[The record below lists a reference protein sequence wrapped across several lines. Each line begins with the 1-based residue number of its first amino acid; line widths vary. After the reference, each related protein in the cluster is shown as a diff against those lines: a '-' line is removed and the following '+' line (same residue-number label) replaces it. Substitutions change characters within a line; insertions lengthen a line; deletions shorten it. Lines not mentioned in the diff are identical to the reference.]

1 MKPKPGAIV
10 QQASDW
16 MQPIRPL
23 CFWKQNWRDTPHSCC
38 GNMSQCGPVDP
49 WVEPGLQ
56 TSGFAAVILVAIIL
70 KTSQWCHTVIW
81 SREKMQCQRFQRFQ
95 TCLLILHETIRNG
108 SLAWLYSKCQIKVH
122 PAVAKKLNSQW
133 PRGAAGFKP
142 RGASIRND
150 ALRFGHSVAAR
161 YADTLQKPGTK
172 WRSPLNSGLWLKIEN
187 SGLIWFD
194 VSHPVDHHFPSF
206 SIMFP
211 FAGQICQITSNFP
224 SISVSNKFPDIGW
237 ESGGLCH
244 PTLCAGWRYQ
254 VDCFTT
260 WARSEKE
267 LLRFVTIN

>member
-1 MKPKPGAIV
+1 
-10 QQASDW
+10 
-16 MQPIRPL
+16 
-23 CFWKQNWRDTPHSCC
+23 
-38 GNMSQCGPVDP
+38 
-49 WVEPGLQ
+49 
-56 TSGFAAVILVAIIL
+56 
-70 KTSQWCHTVIW
+70 
-81 SREKMQCQRFQRFQ
+81 MQCQRFQRFQ

-108 SLAWLYSKCQIKVH
+108 SLASLYSKCQIKVH

-187 SGLIWFD
+187 SGLMFPIWSIIIF
-194 VSHPVDHHFPSF
+194 HHFPSF
-206 SIMFP
+206 SLLP
-211 FAGQICQITSNFP
+211 VKYVKSPPNFP

-244 PTLCAGWRYQ
+244 PTLYAGWRYQ

-260 WARSEKE
+260 WGSEKE